1 MRKLMMVALFA
12 GSITAAAAA
21 QAPQVDAVTQSI
33 LDGAIAGAVVSGRP
47 GAIWAD
53 QDHDGRVDGYTYN
66 GQYYVGAPANVRAA
80 PMPPVNQPNNRTGER
95 G

>member
-1 MRKLMMVALFA
+1 MRNVLMASLLA
-12 GSITAAAAA
+12 GSLACAASA
-21 QAPQVDAVTQSI
+21 QTPKANVPTNNA

-66 GQYYVGAPANVRAA
+66 GQYYAGAPARTPA
-80 PMPPVNQPNNRTGER
+80 PLPPINQPTNRTGER

>member
-1 MRKLMMVALFA
+1 MRYVLMASLLA
-12 GSITAAAAA
+12 GSLACAASA
-21 QAPQVDAVTQSI
+21 QMPRVNVTTNNI

-66 GQYYVGAPANVRAA
+66 GQYYVGAPANTPA
-80 PMPPVNQPNNRTGER
+80 PMPPVNQPSNRTGER

>member
-1 MRKLMMVALFA
+1 MRTLLMAIMLA
-12 GSITAAAAA
+12 GSLTCAASA
-21 QAPQVDAVTQSI
+21 QTP
-33 LDGAIAGAVVSGRP
+33 GAVVSGRP

-66 GQYYVGAPANVRAA
+66 GHYYVGAPANSPP
-80 PMPPVNQPNNRTGER
+80 PMPPLNQPTNRTGER

>member
-1 MRKLMMVALFA
+1 MRNVLMASLLA
-12 GSITAAAAA
+12 GSLACAASA
-21 QAPQVDAVTQSI
+21 QAPKANVTANNV
-33 LDGAIAGAVVSGRP
+33 LDGAIAGAVVSGRS

-66 GQYYVGAPANVRAA
+66 GQYYVGAPATVSV
-80 PMPPVNQPNNRTGER
+80 PMPPINQPTNRTGER

>member
-1 MRKLMMVALFA
+1 MRTVLMASLLA
-12 GSITAAAAA
+12 GSLACAASA
-21 QAPQVDAVTQSI
+21 QTPRANVTTDNA

-66 GQYYVGAPANVRAA
+66 GQYYVGAPAIVSVPA
-80 PMPPVNQPNNRTGER
+80 PPINQPTNRTGER

>member
-1 MRKLMMVALFA
+1 MRYVLMASLLA
-12 GSITAAAAA
+12 GSLACAAFA
-21 QAPQVDAVTQSI
+21 QTPRANVTTNNI

-66 GQYYVGAPANVRAA
+66 GQYYVGAPATTPT
-80 PMPPVNQPNNRTGER
+80 PMPPVNQPSNRTGER

>member
-1 MRKLMMVALFA
+1 MRNLVMVALLAGSFA
-12 GSITAAAAA
+12 GAAAA
-21 QAPQVDAVTQSI
+21 QPQRSDAATRNV

-66 GQYYVGAPANVRAA
+66 GQYYVGAPATISV
-80 PMPPVNQPNNRTGER
+80 PVPPINQPTNRTGER

>member
-1 MRKLMMVALFA
+1 MRKLMLAAFVA
-12 GSITAAAAA
+12 GSIVGPAAA
-21 QAPQVDAVTQSI
+21 QPPRSDAATKNL
-33 LDGAIAGAVVSGRP
+33 LDGAIAGAVVDGRP

-66 GQYYVGAPANVRAA
+66 GQYYVGAPATVS
-80 PMPPVNQPNNRTGER
+80 MPLPPINQPTNRTGER

>member
-1 MRKLMMVALFA
+1 MRTVLMASLLA
-12 GSITAAAAA
+12 GSLTCAASA
-21 QAPQVDAVTQSI
+21 QAPRANVTANNV

-66 GQYYVGAPANVRAA
+66 GQYYVGAPATISV
-80 PMPPVNQPNNRTGER
+80 PVPPINQPTNRTGER

>member
-1 MRKLMMVALFA
+1 MRNVLMASLLT
-12 GSITAAAAA
+12 GSLACSASA
-21 QAPQVDAVTQSI
+21 QTPRVNVPANNV

-66 GQYYVGAPANVRAA
+66 GQYHVGAPATISV
-80 PMPPVNQPNNRTGER
+80 PVSPVNQPSNRTGER

>member
-1 MRKLMMVALFA
+1 MRNVLMASLLA
-12 GSITAAAAA
+12 GSLACAASA
-21 QAPQVDAVTQSI
+21 QAPKATVPTNNA

-66 GQYYVGAPANVRAA
+66 GQYYAGALARTPA
-80 PMPPVNQPNNRTGER
+80 PLPPINQPTNRTGER